1 MRDLASVCTIEKVW
15 ALEGKDKVQGASF
28 KENSYEVMVSK
39 DINPGMLVTFIQE
52 GACLPVCENW
62 EWLRK
67 RCYRDNLNGKEGF
80 LIKPQKFSGIKS
92 WGLAVPLNELG
103 LDISVWKKF
112 KAGDDITELLGIW
125 KYEPEEDASPK
136 GESKKAYPKW
146 VKFCL
151 SYSLTRWIGRAWQ
164 KKHQNS
170 AGGFPSELISKS
182 DETTIQNMKGI
193 LGKYAESNVVITAKM
208 EGQSFTVV
216 PTFKGKKL
224 TGAYVCSRNNAYKL
238 EDKSLFWD
246 MMRKYD
252 VINKMKKIYKETGKA
267 YILQGEQVGPT
278 IQQNIYDFKENQWYL
293 FTVKDYSTLKQL
305 SYEDQ
310 VRVAD
315 KFGMKVVPLLWTGKL
330 KDVMPDVNE
339 VLRRMGIFC
348 EGVRN
353 GTIKG
358 YTGKEFT
365 DIVNIGIGGSDL
377 GPVMAT
383 EALKYYQHPRLRLHY
398 VSNVDGTHIVECL
411 KKCDPETTLFVICS
425 KMNNALTLYL
435 RLYPFPLI
443 SIFSI
448 IFLFP
453 F

>member
-15 ALEGKDKVQGASF
+15 PLEGKDKVQGASF

-39 DINPGMLVTFIQE
+39 DIQPGMLVAFIQE
-52 GACLPVCENW
+52 GAVLPVCENW

-80 LIKPQKFSGIKS
+80 LIRPQKFSSIKS
-92 WGLAVPLNELG
+92 WGLAVPLRELG
-103 LDISVWKKF
+103 LTEGEVRRM
-112 KAGDDITELLGIW
+112 KAGDDITDALGIW

-151 SYSLTRWIGRAWQ
+151 SHSLTRWIGRIWQ

-170 AGGFPSELISKS
+170 SGGFPSELISKS
-182 DETTIQNMKGI
+182 DETTIQNMKGV
-193 LGKYAESNVVITAKM
+193 LEKFADKEVLITAKM

-252 VINKMKKIYKETGKA
+252 VVKKMKEIWKNEHKA

-278 IQQNIYDFKENQWYL
+278 IQDNIYDFKENQWFL

-305 SYEDQ
+305 SYEEQ
-310 VRVAD
+310 VKIAD
-315 KFGMKVVPLLWTGKL
+315 KFGIRVVPLLWLGKL
-330 KDVMPDVNE
+330 KEAMPDIESAVAFAE
-339 VLRRMGIFC
+339 KAVWTP
-348 EGVRN
+348 VP
-353 GTIKG
+353 
-358 YTGKEFT
+358 YKEPYKNVPYKT
-365 DIVNIGIGGSDL
+365 
-377 GPVMAT
+377 P
-383 EALKYYQHPRLRLHY
+383 Y
-398 VSNVDGTHIVECL
+398 VSNNIHSWLEKLECYKVEL
-411 KKCDPETTLFVICS
+411 PKTKLWKDYMQHEGVVVRTADYD
-425 KMNNALTLYL
+425 KDNNIGVSFKVKNLQYSERGLGKIHQDCIDYKN
-435 RLYPFPLI
+435 
-443 SIFSI
+443 SHKQ
-448 IFLFP
+448 
-453 F
+453 

>member
-1 MRDLASVCTIEKVW
+1 MRDLASVCTIEKIW

-39 DINPGMLVTFIQE
+39 DINPGMLVAFIQE

-67 RCYRDNLNGKEGF
+67 RCYRENLNGKEGF

-151 SYSLTRWIGRAWQ
+151 SHSLTRWIGRAWQ

-193 LGKYAESNVVITAKM
+193 LEKYAESNVVITAKM

-216 PTFKGKKL
+216 PTFKGNKL

-246 MMRKYD
+246 MMCKYD

-330 KDVMPDVNE
+330 KEVMPVVDSAVAFAEKAVWVPEGEDKIHSWLENVDCYKVE
-339 VLRRMGIFC
+339 LPKAKLWKDYMQH
-348 EGVRN
+348 EGVVVRTVDYDKDN
-353 GTIKG
+353 NVGVSFKVKNMQYQERG
-358 YTGKEFT
+358 LGKIHQ
-365 DIVNIGIGGSDL
+365 DC
-377 GPVMAT
+377 
-383 EALKYYQHPRLRLHY
+383 
-398 VSNVDGTHIVECL
+398 VDY
-411 KKCDPETTLFVICS
+411 K
-425 KMNNALTLYL
+425 N
-435 RLYPFPLI
+435 R
-443 SIFSI
+443 
-448 IFLFP
+448 
-453 F
+453 

>member
-39 DINPGMLVTFIQE
+39 DINPGMFVAFIQE

-136 GESKKAYPKW
+136 GESKKSYPKW

-151 SYSLTRWIGRAWQ
+151 SHSLTRWIGRAWQ

-193 LGKYAESNVVITAKM
+193 LEKYAESKVNITCVAADTLIDTVD
-208 EGQSFTVV
+208 GQKTIKEIVDTKYSGEVLSYNEKNSMIEPKKILSYSVAPDESDTEWFEIELEN
-216 PTFKGKKL
+216 GKKL
-224 TGAYVCSRNNAYKL
+224 QITGNDNVYLPELKCYRKVNDLNGDEKL
-238 EDKSLFWD
+238 
-246 MMRKYD
+246 
-252 VINKMKKIYKETGKA
+252 
-267 YILQGEQVGPT
+267 
-278 IQQNIYDFKENQWYL
+278 
-293 FTVKDYSTLKQL
+293 
-305 SYEDQ
+305 
-310 VRVAD
+310 
-315 KFGMKVVPLLWTGKL
+315 LLNL
-330 KDVMPDVNE
+330 
-339 VLRRMGIFC
+339 
-348 EGVRN
+348 
-353 GTIKG
+353 
-358 YTGKEFT
+358 
-365 DIVNIGIGGSDL
+365 
-377 GPVMAT
+377 
-383 EALKYYQHPRLRLHY
+383 
-398 VSNVDGTHIVECL
+398 
-411 KKCDPETTLFVICS
+411 
-425 KMNNALTLYL
+425 
-435 RLYPFPLI
+435 
-443 SIFSI
+443 
-448 IFLFP
+448 
-453 F
+453 